1 MIRVY
6 FFCNLGELSENQKQE
21 MEKHREKLILKEKEI
36 EGLRQQMVKL
46 SKIIDKQKDE
56 IKVLQKQLRSALC
69 FRICWYSYVPNSAL
83 THLLVFVCWWFCF
96 ECIDDFTNE
105 LHLYTVSNK
114 NKSSQ
119 NKLLF
124 DSKNYLY
131 NLQRGWSHSYMNR
144 LWTYTAFLITNC
156 VK

>member
-69 FRICWYSYVPNSAL
+69 FRIC
-83 THLLVFVCWWFCF
+83 
-96 ECIDDFTNE
+96 
-105 LHLYTVSNK
+105 
-114 NKSSQ
+114 
-119 NKLLF
+119 
-124 DSKNYLY
+124 
-131 NLQRGWSHSYMNR
+131 
-144 LWTYTAFLITNC
+144 
-156 VK
+156 